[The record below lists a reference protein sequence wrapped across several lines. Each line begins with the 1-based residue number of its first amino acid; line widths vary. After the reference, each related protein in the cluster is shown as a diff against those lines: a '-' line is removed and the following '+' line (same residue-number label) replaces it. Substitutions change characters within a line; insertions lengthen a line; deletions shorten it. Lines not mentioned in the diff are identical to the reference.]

1 MLNKRYKIIES
12 CAPALVKHFP
22 LMVVGN
28 TFTVTK
34 ISHLTDG
41 SGTYSG
47 MTAGMTEITMG
58 CGTIYNIDIQLE
70 FWCFYTENMITC
82 RLLEINAP
90 SMKVRFKSPKHRE
103 EYISDYLPNQW
114 VSDLMGD
121 RFHEATQY
129 PSGLI
134 ALNNLFVVGNRIV
147 FFKREHKYLEIVE

>member
-1 MLNKRYKIIES
+1 MLNKRYKIITD
-12 CAPALVKHFP
+12 CAPNMVKNFP

-34 ISHLTDG
+34 VRNLDDG
-41 SGTYSG
+41 YDSCS
-47 MTAGMTEITMG
+47 GMTEITME
-58 CGTIYNIDIQLE
+58 CGTVYNIDIQST

-90 SMKVRFKSPKHRE
+90 SIKVRFKSPKQRE

-121 RFHEATQY
+121 EFHEATQY